1 MAEQIRPLWGH
12 PDCQQIAT
20 HLYFDK
26 KIMDWA
32 SRCSKHVSDC
42 SEQPDRYQYF
52 GYGESGFTLIDP
64 KGRRGEPLL

>member
-1 MAEQIRPLWGH
+1 
-12 PDCQQIAT
+12 
-20 HLYFDK
+20 
-26 KIMDWA
+26 MDWA

-64 KGRRGEPLL
+64 KGRRG

>member
-26 KIMDWA
+26 KN
-32 SRCSKHVSDC
+32 
-42 SEQPDRYQYF
+42 
-52 GYGESGFTLIDP
+52 YGLGIS
-64 KGRRGEPLL
+64 LL